1 MVGILHILVC
11 WLIGNGLSLL
21 TGNYISGNIIGMVLL
36 FISLSLGW
44 VRAERV
50 RPAARFLLGAMALFF
65 VPYGVG
71 LMESYRV
78 ILDNFAAIVIASVVS
93 TVLVL
98 LVCGWTYQSLS
109 KNRK

>member
-1 MVGILHILVC
+1 
-11 WLIGNGLSLL
+11 
-21 TGNYISGNIIGMVLL
+21 
-36 FISLSLGW
+36 
-44 VRAERV
+44 
-50 RPAARFLLGAMALFF
+50 MALFF

-71 LMESYRV
+71 LVESYRV
-78 ILDNFAAIVIASVVS
+78 ILDNLAAIVTASAVS